1 MAEETVA
8 EKKNIRTILVPLC
21 VIAAILMI
29 VVTTVVCIRQSRISA
44 VTLESTIDGLSE
56 RLTAKDSLART
67 GVIKERGEA
76 QFAFSQAQR
85 SYFSKVYETNQ
96 SAALVIRMS
105 FNPTKAQRE
114 LLTTG
119 TELPFNFGILYSDDF
134 DNHGKLKEPLVAKI
148 SIYADLSKKLSYNEQ
163 NDILVDFSMA
173 IPKSEHFDS
182 FLPVG
187 FFINSSVACK
197 IVSTCAAPALIGFDT
212 TQTVAFYGFASNGGI
227 VNFQNTSVDFS
238 GGSLVFPVQNT
249 SKANMPEL
257 VLTLSQKEEIL
268 NTQTKINIGGENLY
282 VSNVKNVSKLVV
294 PVSSLKSPF
303 SNAEL
308 TANKEG
314 IAAFLMQAVP
324 VTDDGVYKAIRTD
337 PGLILSYN
345 KKNWRVPDYEVFEWD
360 RYDRILFFDT
370 ADYEI
375 QNDFFRRLAYFVEKR
390 GYKGKLWPDE
400 VLADK
405 HGYNA
410 HDYSAESLAAF
421 FNKAAE
427 ENFPLNKAEQTLKKI
442 LLVNGLLIPDNGE
455 YVKAGEGGI
464 VSISQESDAG
474 LRLKLLAHEAWHTLF
489 FRDEDFRNYVAAVY
503 YTFDPDSRQF
513 LLDFFE
519 SQTGLGY
526 DIEDEYLMHNEFMA
540 YIMQQRLKDV
550 SEYFVGRANLY
561 SVRVFTPE
569 LAQYIRET
577 NAKGFEDAAI
587 ILNDYVFDTYGIK
600 GGSVGL
606 VNR

>member
-1 MAEETVA
+1 MA

-21 VIAAILMI
+21 VIVAILMI

-197 IVSTCAAPALIGFDT
+197 IVSACAAPALIGFDT

-442 LLVNGLLIPDNGE
+442 LLVNGLLLPDNGE

-489 FRDEDFRNYVAAVY
+489 FRDEAFRNYVAAVY

>member
-1 MAEETVA
+1 MA
-8 EKKNIRTILVPLC
+8 EKKNIKTILVPLC

-197 IVSTCAAPALIGFDT
+197 IVSACAAPALIGFDT

-442 LLVNGLLIPDNGE
+442 LLVNGLLLPDNGE

>member
-1 MAEETVA
+1 MA

-85 SYFSKVYETNQ
+85 SYFSKVYENNQ

-197 IVSTCAAPALIGFDT
+197 IVSACAAPALIGFDT

-442 LLVNGLLIPDNGE
+442 LLVNGLLLPDNGE

>member
-1 MAEETVA
+1 MA

-197 IVSTCAAPALIGFDT
+197 IVSACAAPALIGFDT

-249 SKANMPEL
+249 LKANMPEL

-324 VTDDGVYKAIRTD
+324 VTDDGVYKTIRTD

-442 LLVNGLLIPDNGE
+442 LLVNGLLLPDNGE